1 MATSTFDNM
10 PLWIL
15 QRLANAN
22 IDPSSASDSLL
33 LERIVHNANEFMAQR
48 IEQREQLRHDVLKG
62 VVGQVYGQ
70 GQCFVDT
77 RNILNG
83 VHECPKKSRNIIIN
97 ELIDDW
103 DQLLGLETIRVVF
116 KSAFE
121 VEEFTTHLSVDFVSE
136 YVDGK
141 LQSGVSELWYAVKQD
156 NMHYVVVSS
165 VGGES

>member
-1 MATSTFDNM
+1 MTATIVRNKQRVDILDMATSTFDNT

-48 IEQREQLRHDVLKG
+48 IEQGEELRHAVLKG
-62 VVGQVYGQ
+62 VVGHVDGQ
-70 GQCFVDT
+70 GQCFIDT

-83 VHECPKKSRNIIIN
+83 VHECQKISRNTIIN

-103 DQLLGLETIRVVF
+103 
-116 KSAFE
+116 
-121 VEEFTTHLSVDFVSE
+121 EFGINFLV
-136 YVDGK
+136 
-141 LQSGVSELWYAVKQD
+141 
-156 NMHYVVVSS
+156 
-165 VGGES
+165 